1 MARPR
6 KNGLFYFSFDTDF
19 FYSDRRIRALLSRFG
34 SDGVV
39 LLIWIWTEIYR
50 NTGYFLKW
58 NDETIDNAMADLG
71 LAEGLIKQVME
82 FLYSRS
88 LLTKLSTLAISD
100 TIITSP
106 GIQKRYQE
114 ALKGQKRDFE
124 VISEIWL
131 LEKEETASFIKVN
144 QKQGFSEKNKS
155 FSKKNASFSEKNC
168 IKEKKVNKNKIK
180 ENIYRHENVQE
191 SEKVFFEDEKL
202 NKTFID
208 FIAFRKELKK
218 PLVGKGIDLAIK
230 KLKDIAGNDNELAIK
245 IIEQSMIR
253 AWPDFYNLAKSREFT
268 QEKNSK
274 AYKPKVNRFTN
285 FEQRQDEIDE
295 DSLYK
300 EILKEI

>member
-131 LEKEETASFIKVN
+131 LEKEETASFIKVT
-144 QKQGFSEKNKS
+144 QKQDFSEKNKS

-180 ENIYRHENVQE
+180 ENIYRHENVRE

-202 NKTFID
+202 NKAFID

-230 KLKDIAGNDNELAIK
+230 KLKDIAGNDNELAVK
-245 IIEQSMIR
+245 IIEQSILKT
-253 AWPDFYNLAKSREFT
+253 WYDFFPLQKPREFT
-268 QEKNSK
+268 QENKV
-274 AYKPKVNRFTN
+274 YKPKSNRFTN

>member
-168 IKEKKVNKNKIK
+168 KKEKKVNKNKIK